1 MKTIRFVLVTLSA
14 LGGLSGL
21 SVPLSGATVYHSDG
35 SAASVQALH
44 NKALDGDT
52 VTLPAGTFTWSTPV
66 TISKAIKIQGEGS
79 GRIIGWSRS
88 SQTFGTGAKTFVVQ
102 NGFTAATGTN
112 LRIWRI
118 VTNKETSYMLG
129 TVTSVSG
136 TSLTVNV
143 TSNTGSGSA
152 SLWLI
157 ATEFSTRV
165 SLGAGANS
173 LLSLHEST
181 AGDVEVSGIQFTTAT
196 GTGPL
201 VTLNYSVSGRPI
213 LIHDCWF
220 YQTAEGVDIIRD
232 LDTNRGVIWNCSFA
246 WSFWAQS
253 NSQALHFPLNAR
265 TKVWA
270 SPSTMG
276 MNDTG
281 GVNNFYVEDCD
292 FHGGMGVSDF
302 DSNSKVVWRHN
313 INDHAGLASHGYD
326 TSAYGTRHWEIY
338 DNQFLFANLGDCDG
352 SKTLD
357 LINHMLLRGGTGVIT
372 DNYFENIS
380 SCAWGDKSEIQFG
393 IWCLGRWSQQPGAY
407 DADDN
412 CVPHYPA
419 PRQFGY
425 GRITGSGRDGQGHST
440 SNGVYVGDSEP
451 AYIWGNT
458 GFQPAISVT
467 TDGNPCVANQYGHV
481 PDSPTNYIQ
490 AGRDYKLEPK
500 PGYVKFAYPHPLRT
514 ALTQSPPTSTATW
527 STTAVTANKLKK
539 HWTKTKMIGSK
550 KTTTKGKLGHNAA
563 ENSPEPDQ

>member
-1 MKTIRFVLVTLSA
+1 M
-14 LGGLSGL
+14 
-21 SVPLSGATVYHSDG
+21 
-35 SAASVQALH
+35 
-44 NKALDGDT
+44 
-52 VTLPAGTFTWSTPV
+52 
-66 TISKAIKIQGEGS
+66 
-79 GRIIGWSRS
+79 
-88 SQTFGTGAKTFVVQ
+88 
-102 NGFTAATGTN
+102 
-112 LRIWRI
+112 
-118 VTNKETSYMLG
+118 
-129 TVTSVSG
+129 
-136 TSLTVNV
+136 
-143 TSNTGSGSA
+143 
-152 SLWLI
+152 
-157 ATEFSTRV
+157 
-165 SLGAGANS
+165 
-173 LLSLHEST
+173 
-181 AGDVEVSGIQFTTAT
+181 
-196 GTGPL
+196 
-201 VTLNYSVSGRPI
+201 NYSASGRPI

-265 TKVWA
+265 TEVWA

-276 MNDTG
+276 MNDSG

-292 FHGGMGVSDF
+292 FHGGIGVSDF

-380 SCAWGDKSEIQFG
+380 SCAWGDKAEIQFG

-467 TDGNPCVANQYGHV
+467 TDGNACVANQYGHV
-481 PDSPTNYIQ
+481 PDSPTDYIQ
-490 AGRDYKLEPK
+490 AGRDYKLERK
-500 PGYVKFAYPHPLRT
+500 PGYVKFTYPHPLRT
-514 ALTQSPPTSTATW
+514 ALTQSPPTSTATS
-527 STTAVTANKLKK
+527 STTAVAANKLKK
-539 HWTKTKMIGSK
+539 HWTKTKVIGSK

>member
-1 MKTIRFVLVTLSA
+1 MKRIGTLLFTLFA
-14 LGGLSGL
+14 LDGLSDI
-21 SVPLSGATVYHSDG
+21 SVPLSGATIYQSDG
-35 SAASVQALH
+35 SAANVQALH
-44 NKALDGDT
+44 NAALDGDT
-52 VTLPAGTFTWSTPV
+52 IILPPGTFMWSRPV

-79 GRIIGWSRS
+79 GRIVGWSRS

-118 VTNKETSYMLG
+118 ATNKETSYMLG

-143 TSNTGSGSA
+143 TSNTGNGSA

-157 ATEFSTRV
+157 ATELSTRV
-165 SLGAGANS
+165 SHGAGANS
-173 LLSLHEST
+173 LLSLCEST

-196 GTGPL
+196 GTGTI
-201 VTLNYSVSGRPI
+201 VALNYTASGRPI

-220 YQTAEGVDIIRD
+220 YQTAEGSDIIRD

-253 NSQALHFPLNAR
+253 NSQALHFPLNKR
-265 TKVWA
+265 TEVWS

-276 MNDTG
+276 MADSTG
-281 GVNNFYVEDCD
+281 ANNFYVEDCD
-292 FHGGMGVSDF
+292 FHGGVGVSDF

-352 SKTLD
+352 SKTLS
-357 LINHMLLRGGTGVIT
+357 LINHMLLRGGTGVIAN
-372 DNYFENIS
+372 NYIEDIT
-380 SCAWGDKSEIQFG
+380 SCAWGNKPEIQFG
-393 IWCLGRWSQQPGAY
+393 VWCLGRWSQSPGAY

-412 CVPHYPA
+412 CIAHYPA
-419 PRQFGY
+419 PRQFGF
-425 GRITGSGRDGQGHST
+425 GRVTGSGVDGQGHAT

-467 TDGNPCVANQYGHV
+467 TDGQACVANQYGHV
-481 PDSPTNYIQ
+481 PDSPTDYIQ
-490 AGRDYKLEPK
+490 AGRDYIMGVK
-500 PGYVKFAYPHPLRT
+500 PGYVKFIYPHPLRT
-514 ALTQSPPTSTATW
+514 VLTQSPPTSTAT
-527 STTAVTANKLKK
+527 SNTTVVAVNKLQK
-539 HWTKTKMIGSK
+539 HWKKTKMIGSK

-563 ENSPEPDQ
+563 ENSPEPHE